1 MSDDRNPAPPDVM
14 WHAGEGPTVTI
25 SVSLHRGTVEW
36 IRNRT
41 GKREFSAYVEAALE
55 RQIAFD
61 KIDELLEDY
70 VSRHGPFTE
79 EEMAKARADLF
90 GTADPAA
97 GSAA

>member
-1 MSDDRNPAPPDVM
+1 MSDDRSPVLPDVM

-79 EEMAKARADLF
+79 AEMAKAQADLF
-90 GTADPAA
+90 GTADPAT

>member
-1 MSDDRNPAPPDVM
+1 MSDDRSPASPGIM

-36 IRNRT
+36 IRQRT

-61 KIDELLEDY
+61 KIDELIEDH
-70 VSRHGPFTE
+70 VREFGPFTE
-79 EEMAKARADLF
+79 EEKARAWASLF
-90 GTADPAA
+90 GAADPAA